1 MANDLASV
9 MEGVSVSHH
18 GHLPAAAAYCR
29 RLGLIE
35 LVNDLVPSRM
45 ELSPGLAVQA
55 MVLDTLSGRS
65 PLYHLE
71 EFLAGQDI
79 ELLLGEPVE
88 AHLFNDTNLS
98 RSMDA
103 IFEAGPSRV
112 VTRLGARAAN
122 LFALNCKALRYDTT
136 STSVWGDYAAC
147 ESVPAPPGPK
157 LVHGHS
163 KDHRPD
169 LKQFMTELL
178 CVEGGVPVFAATLDG
193 NSSDKTSNNAMLA
206 RLAGIMAKSGLG
218 AGAFTYVADSAMV
231 TKKNLDELDGIRFVT
246 RLPASYG
253 ECGRVI
259 DAAVTSGVWQKI
271 GVLAETPVAASRPA
285 AIYKSCE
292 CAVTLHG
299 KEYRAV
305 VIHSSAHC
313 KRREKR
319 LAKAIENSEKE
330 TRVRLRDIEC
340 DFSCEEDALNA
351 AERATRMA
359 GRLHLVDA
367 QVLSKEVR
375 KRGRPPKSRPP
386 VTQTRYS
393 LELTVLENEK
403 NIQTEKLRAG
413 CFVLLTNCQA
423 SGEDALNAK
432 ELLKTYKG
440 QHCIERDFSFLKDPL
455 VVNDLFL
462 KKPHRIDVLG
472 MVLVIALSVW
482 RLMELTMR
490 KKVAETGGTVPGW
503 NKQRTT
509 RPTAYMAT
517 WLLRGIVVARKGGQR
532 VLLSPPSQSQTE
544 FLEAMGVC
552 AEAYINPRY
561 QCHIQRE

>member
-1 MANDLASV
+1 MANDLVSM

-29 RLGLIE
+29 SLGLVE

-45 ELSPGLAVQA
+45 ELRPGLAVQA

-79 ELLLGEPVE
+79 ELLLGEPAE
-88 AHLFNDTNLS
+88 ARLFSDTNLS

-103 IFEAGPSRV
+103 IFEAGPSRI
-112 VTRLGARAAN
+112 VTRLGAKAAE
-122 LFALNCKALRYDTT
+122 LFALNCKAVRYDTT
-136 STSVWGDYAAC
+136 STSVWGDYPVC
-147 ESVPAPPGPK
+147 ETAPAPPGPK

-193 NSSDKTSNNAMLA
+193 NSSDKTSNNAMLS
-206 RLAGIMAKSGLG
+206 RLAGIMAECGLG

-231 TKKNLDELDGIRFVT
+231 TKKNLAGLDGIRFVT
-246 RLPASYG
+246 RLPANYG

-259 DAAVTSGVWQKI
+259 ETAVASGTWREI
-271 GVLAETPVAASRPA
+271 GALAETLSAASRPA
-285 AIYKSCE
+285 ASYRACE
-292 CAVTLHG
+292 SAVTLHG
-299 KEYRAV
+299 REYRAV
-305 VIHSSAHC
+305 VIHSSTHC

-319 LAKAIENSEKE
+319 LAKAIESSDKE
-330 TRVRLRDIEC
+330 TRARLRDIGC
-340 DFSCEEDALNA
+340 DFSCEKDAMDA
-351 AERATRMA
+351 ADRATRMA
-359 GRLHLVDA
+359 GRLHLVEA
-367 QVLSKEVR
+367 RVISREVR
-375 KRGRPPKSRPP
+375 KRGRPPKNSPP
-386 VTQTRYS
+386 ATQTRYS
-393 LELTVLENEK
+393 LKNTVLKNKKAIEAEK
-403 NIQTEKLRAG
+403 KQAG
-413 CFVLLTNCQA
+413 CFVLLTNCQT
-423 SGEDALNAK
+423 SGEDALDAK

-472 MVLVIALSVW
+472 MVLVIALIVW

-490 KKVAETGGTVPGW
+490 RKVAATGGTVPGW
-503 NKQRTT
+503 NKQRTK

-532 VLLSPPSQSQTE
+532 VLLTPPSQSQAE
-544 FLEAMGVC
+544 FLKAMGLC
-552 AEAYINPRY
+552 AKAYINPRY
-561 QCHIQRE
+561 QCRMQRE